1 MKMRI
6 ISLILTFAMILSLCI
21 SVPMVTNA
29 SVTNGEIRGIN
40 ILAYEGVVSSI
51 TTSIP
56 SRNDIYH
63 PKEKFIDG
71 SLTGDNYFKTDNTKD
86 RNKDLVVTFNLS
98 SIHKINAVTIY
109 ERFMDITCT
118 DCVKIEIGTS
128 SSMKVAGDN
137 LTLSSGGTGV
147 AKATD
152 FTFDKEYEGNIIKV
166 TFQGG
171 KTGKPSSNSQYE
183 IYEIEAYEEVRIEGN
198 ILASHTSSVT
208 ASIPASHSTVHAPSR
223 MVDGSF
229 SGDDYYKSR
238 NSEDDNKDLVVKIK
252 LDIICP
258 IGQIKI
264 FERFL
269 SPYGVCSDEV
279 SIKIGTGTNLK
290 EVISGQS
297 LNSISH
303 TLISQTVFNIV
314 PKAFGDTIEITF
326 KGTED
331 RGTSGECTYQIWE
344 IEAYSGAESEVYM
357 YGGSPRARVDGYV
370 RIIDEMNTNVT
381 PEIVDSKFM
390 VPVDFFASALKL
402 DYEGN
407 DTSATVKSN
416 GTSIT
421 FNAGDGSYTKYG
433 HLYVSASDLCDA
445 LNIGYEDNSCGLF
458 FAGNFARVDWN
469 NRAQFDDI
477 AENLREVVYGSIPT
491 PSDIVGKLK
500 AQNPENSHPRLFLN
514 DNFGVEDLRE
524 KVKSEPYKS
533 WAAKIISSAQSDIAE
548 LEDDPIEYEI
558 PDGIRLL
565 SVSERAMRCIQ
576 NIGFAY
582 LLTGDTKYSDK
593 VTDILMTVCTF
604 PNWNE
609 RHFLDVGKMSAAVAL
624 GYDWCY
630 DALTEDEKTTV
641 KTALVEFAL
650 KPVMKDYNEEQ
661 RNRTYYWSSKSTG
674 AYPNNWIAVCVGGT
688 TVAALAIG
696 DEDLGDFTDT
706 GKVVTEGMD
715 RLKDLL
721 DSYLPDGGF
730 LDGYSYWR
738 FAMEYIGNFVGCMN
752 SALGTDYNISK
763 APGLSVTFEWV
774 QQLTG
779 PAGPF
784 NFDTCGSAF
793 MDSPEFTLFGYLTG
807 KPAYVDFRIND
818 QLGANSIAP
827 HFKDI
832 IWYDSSI
839 SHTDAKLPYEYISR
853 GATNV
858 YVTKGGNGKNDSWA
872 AMYVGYRKKA
882 VGAMQDFDG
891 TFVLDMLGN
900 RWAIDYGGEGQTYY
914 NTGNS
919 FCDYYICR
927 AEGHNTIILT
937 EGDDHDHDPYACGK
951 LLRND
956 LNDISAYAV
965 YDFTDQLDDKGASLW
980 HRGMKIDRISQKVTV
995 QDRIEIAD
1003 GDSMFYWFMHTGAE
1017 IEISEDG
1024 KTATLSQWGKQIQ
1037 ARLISDD
1044 SSLVFTE
1051 MAADPLPGSP
1061 NPEIQQTREGTR
1073 KLAIHSDS
1081 ISKVN
1086 IAVEFV
1092 PLTDGTT
1099 NVKTDVLTDMNSWT
1113 LKNSSGVILSNVGTG
1128 AYGAGEYAP
1137 GDTVTVFSGTRSDTA
1152 FSHWETEDIMLSDP
1166 TNPVQTFTASS
1177 GIVKLTARWKGR
1189 NFIDVNFDNWIY
1201 GAHNLDSLGSP
1212 IAISWAGKRQTNSV
1226 VQVPE
1231 KDGKVLKIP
1240 VGTTSDQ
1247 NYYVRARFLSGS
1259 LPRTYETCEV
1269 LWTEF
1274 SIKYEGGFA
1283 GFGFGENTGA
1293 TGLININKDGEFE
1306 KFTKWGYGEVG
1317 GGNYT
1322 PGQSIGDETLELGK
1336 WYHFV
1341 IALDFADKKA
1351 QSNGAPLYVW
1361 LNGELIENGGT
1372 YAGINPSA
1380 AWEYHKMWID
1390 TAESEGRTVYV
1401 DNLRVYET
1409 VSVDNHAEEEF
1420 KNTVISK
1427 DMFYEENGTVY
1438 IHKDTKVSDIA
1449 DAVAPLKVKLIKDG
1463 KSLSDS
1469 DLISTG
1475 ATLYLNSSDGRAYS
1489 TYSVVADHTCSL
1501 IKDSF
1506 TQNGNTFSI
1515 DCINNSGTSIDAEI
1529 MIAVYDN
1536 NELLKV
1542 TTPKKVTIP
1551 KGKSEITGID
1561 NSIVESGTEYRI
1573 FIWQNLVS
1581 TKPLSVVNKFIKS

>member
-1 MKMRI
+1 MISTVLI
-6 ISLILTFAMILSLCI
+6 IAMLI
-21 SVPMVTNA
+21 SVLFNFTLANA
-29 SVTNGEIRGIN
+29 SVVETKIRGIN
-40 ILAYEGVVSSI
+40 ILSYEGIVSSI
-51 TTSIP
+51 KTSIP
-56 SRNDIYH
+56 TRNSTYH
-63 PKEKFIDG
+63 PAEKLIDS

-86 RNKDLVVTFNLS
+86 RNNDLVVTINLS
-98 SIHKINAVTIY
+98 STHFINTVSIY

-118 DCVKIEIGTS
+118 DSVKIEIGTS
-128 SSMKVAGDN
+128 SSMKVAGEN
-137 LTLSSGGTGV
+137 LTLTSGGTGI
-147 AKATD
+147 AKASH
-152 FTFDKEYEGNIIKV
+152 FTFDKDYEGDIIKI
-166 TFQGG
+166 TFKGG
-171 KTGKPSSNSQYE
+171 KSGKPSSDSQFE
-183 IYEIEAYEEVRIEGN
+183 IYEIEAYEDVNIEGN
-198 ILASHTSSVT
+198 ILSSHTQNIT
-208 ASIPASHSTVHAPSR
+208 ASIPCSNSTYHSPSK

-229 SGDDYYKSR
+229 SGDDYYKSK
-238 NSEDDNKDLVVKIK
+238 NTEDDLTDLVVTIK
-252 LDIICP
+252 LDVICP

-264 FERFL
+264 FERFI
-269 SPYGVCSDEV
+269 STYGACSDEV
-279 SIKIGTGTNLK
+279 SIKIGTGTNMT

-297 LNSISH
+297 LKPLNI
-303 TLISQTVFNIV
+303 TGLSQTVFNIV
-314 PKAFGDTIEITF
+314 PRAFGDTIEITF

-344 IEAYSGAESEVYM
+344 IEAYSHAESEVYM

-370 RIIDEMNTNVT
+370 RIIDETNANVT

-390 VPVDFFASALKL
+390 VPVDFLANALKL
-402 DYEGN
+402 DYEGTQ
-407 DTSATVKSN
+407 TSATVGNEASSVTF
-416 GTSIT
+416 TS
-421 FNAGDGSYTKYG
+421 GDGSYTKYG

-445 LNIGYEDNSCGLF
+445 LGIGYEDDNCGLF
-458 FAGNFARVDWN
+458 LAGNFAEVDWN
-469 NRAQFDDI
+469 NRAQFNDI
-477 AENLREVVYGSIPT
+477 AEKLREVVYGGLPT
-491 PSDIVGKLK
+491 PGDIVGKLK
-500 AQNPENSHPRLFLN
+500 EENPSNAHPRLFLN
-514 DNFGVEDLRE
+514 DDFTVEDLRE

-533 WAAKIISSAQSDIAE
+533 WAAKIISSAQSDIAG

-558 PDGIRLL
+558 PDGVRLL
-565 SVSERAMRCIQ
+565 SVSERAMRCVQ

-582 LLTGDTKYSDK
+582 LLTGDTKYSDA
-593 VTDILMTVCTF
+593 VIDILMTVCNF

-609 RHFLDVGKMSAAVAL
+609 KHFLDVGKMSAAVAL

-630 DALTEDEKTTV
+630 DKLTREQKTTI

-661 RNRTYYWSSKSTG
+661 RSRTYYWSSKSTG

-688 TVAALAIG
+688 TMAALAIG

-706 GKVVTEGMD
+706 GKVITEGMD

-738 FAMEYIGNFVGCMN
+738 FAMEYIGNFVACMN
-752 SALGTDYNISK
+752 SSLGTDYNISK

-793 MDSPEFTLFGYLTG
+793 MDSPEFILFGYLTG

-818 QLGANSIAP
+818 QLGANFIAP

-839 SHTDAKLPYEYISR
+839 SHSDAKLPYEYISR

-858 YVTKGGNGKNDSWA
+858 YVTKSGNSKNDAWA

-891 TFVLDMLGN
+891 TFVLDMLGT
-900 RWAIDYGGEGQTYY
+900 RWAIDYGGEGQTYH
-914 NTGNS
+914 NTGYS

-956 LNDISAYAV
+956 SNDISAYAV

-980 HRGMKIDRISQKVTV
+980 HRGMKVDRISQKVTV

-1017 IEISEDG
+1017 IEISDDG
-1024 KTATLSQWGKQIQ
+1024 KVATLTQSGKQIQ

-1044 SSLVFTE
+1044 ESLVFTE

-1092 PLTDGTT
+1092 PLTGGTT
-1099 NVKTDVLTDMNSWT
+1099 DVKKDALTDMNSWT

-1137 GDTVTVFSGTRSDTA
+1137 GDTVTVFAGTRPDTQ
-1152 FSHWETEDIMLSDP
+1152 FSHWVTDGITLSDP
-1166 TNPVQTFTASS
+1166 TNPVQTFSAPL
-1177 GIVKLTARWKGR
+1177 GIVRLTARWKGR
-1189 NFIDVNFDNWIY
+1189 DFLDVNFDNWRS
-1201 GAHNLDSLGSP
+1201 GVHNINSSGTYVGFN
-1212 IAISWAGKRQTNSV
+1212 WAGTHQGNAVAEVS
-1226 VQVPE
+1226 E

-1247 NYYVRARFLSGS
+1247 KYYVRARFLSGS
-1259 LPRTYETCEV
+1259 LPQTYETCEV

-1274 SIKYEGGFA
+1274 SIKYEGGFV
-1283 GFGFGENTGA
+1283 GFGFGENDNAAGI
-1293 TGLININKDGEFE
+1293 ININKDGEIE

-1317 GGNYT
+1317 GSNYT
-1322 PGQSIGDETLELGK
+1322 RGQAIETDPLELGK

-1341 IALDFADKKA
+1341 MALDFTDEKA
-1351 QSNGAPLYVW
+1351 LSRGASLYVW
-1361 LNGELIENGGT
+1361 LNGELIENGGRF
-1372 YAGINPSA
+1372 AGINPSSP
-1380 AWEYHKMWID
+1380 WKYHKMWVD
-1390 TAESEGRTVYV
+1390 TSEEDGKTIYV

-1420 KNTVISK
+1420 ESTKIPK
-1427 DMFYEENGTVY
+1427 DKFYEDNGTVY
-1438 IHKDTKVSDIA
+1438 IHKDMKVSDISEK
-1449 DAVAPLKVKLIKDG
+1449 VAPLKVKAVKDG
-1463 KSLSDS
+1463 KVLSS
-1469 DLISTG
+1469 SATVPTG
-1475 ATLYLNSSDGRAYS
+1475 ATLYLNSENGRAFS
-1489 TYSVVADHTCSL
+1489 TYSVVTDYTCSL
-1501 IKDSF
+1501 IKESF
-1506 TQNGNTFSI
+1506 KQNGDTFNIS
-1515 DCINNSGTSIDAEI
+1515 CINNSADSIDAEI
-1529 MIAVYDN
+1529 MVAVYDG

-1542 TTPKKVTIP
+1542 TTPKEVTIP
-1551 KGKSEITGID
+1551 KGKSEIVGID
-1561 NSIVESGTEYRI
+1561 NSIAASGTEYRV
-1573 FIWQNLVS
+1573 FIWQS
-1581 TKPLSVVNKFIKS
+1581 SGSMKPLSVVNTFIKS

>member
-1 MKMRI
+1 MKRRLL
-6 ISLILTFAMILSLCI
+6 SLTLTFLMISSLLF
-21 SVPMVTNA
+21 SLPMTSYA
-29 SVTNGEIRGIN
+29 ATKEIEGIN
-40 ILAYEGVVSSI
+40 ILAYDGVVSSI
-51 TTSIP
+51 ETSIP
-56 SRNDIYH
+56 TRSSTYH
-63 PKEKFIDG
+63 PAEKLIDS

-109 ERFMDITCT
+109 ERFMNQTCT
-118 DCVKIEIGTS
+118 DSVKIEIGTS
-128 SSMKVAGDN
+128 SSMKVAGEN
-137 LTLSSGGTGV
+137 LALSSGGTGV
-147 AKATD
+147 AKASH
-152 FTFDKEYEGNIIKV
+152 FTFDRDYEGDIIKI
-166 TFQGG
+166 TFKGG
-171 KTGKPSSNSQYE
+171 KIGKPSSDSQYE
-183 IYEIEAYEEVRIEGN
+183 IYEIEAYEEVKIDGN

-208 ASIPASHSTVHAPSR
+208 ASISPSNATVHAPEK

-229 SGDDYYKSR
+229 SGDDYYKSA
-238 NSEDDNKDLVVKIK
+238 NSKDDNTDLVVTIK

-264 FERFL
+264 FERYL
-269 SPYGVCSDEV
+269 SSYGVCSDEV
-279 SIKIGTGTNLK
+279 SVRIGTGTDLT

-297 LNSISH
+297 LEALDVTGVSD
-303 TLISQTVFNIV
+303 TVLNVV
-314 PKAFGDTIEITF
+314 PQAFGDTIEITF

-331 RGTSGECTYQIWE
+331 RGTQGECTYQIYE
-344 IEAYSGAESEVYM
+344 IEAYTAAESEVYM
-357 YGGSPRARVDGYV
+357 YAGSPRARVDGYV
-370 RIIDEMNTNVT
+370 RIIDDDNINVV
-381 PEIVDSKFM
+381 PEFSDSVFM
-390 VPVDFFASALKL
+390 VPVDFFANALKL
-402 DYEGN
+402 EYSGN
-407 DTSATVKSN
+407 ENTATVKS
-416 GTSIT
+416 GDKTVTFTS
-421 FNAGDGSYTKYG
+421 GDGSYTKYG
-433 HLYVSASDLCDA
+433 HLYVSATDFCDA
-445 LNIGYEDNSCGLF
+445 LNIGYENDSCGLF
-458 FAGNFARVDWN
+458 FAGNFAEVDWN
-469 NRAQFDDI
+469 SRAQFSDI
-477 AENLREVVYGSIPT
+477 TRKLREVVYGAIPL
-491 PSDIVGKLK
+491 PSDVLVKLK
-500 AQNPENSHPRLFLN
+500 SQNPENDHPRLFLN
-514 DNFGVEDLRE
+514 ENFDVEDLRE
-524 KVKSEPYKS
+524 RVKHNPYKL
-533 WAAKIISSAQSDIAE
+533 WASTVISYADSNISELAQ
-548 LEDDPIEYEI
+548 DPIEYEI

-565 SVSERAMRCIQ
+565 SVSERVMKYVQ
-576 NIGFAY
+576 NIAFAY
-582 LLTGDTKYSDK
+582 LLTGETKYSDK

-604 PNWNE
+604 PDWNE
-609 RHFLDVGKMSAAVAL
+609 KHFLDVGKMSAAVAL

-630 DALTEDEKTTV
+630 DKLSDSQKSII

-650 KPVMKDYNEEQ
+650 KPVMKDYNEEE
-661 RNRTYYWSSKSTG
+661 RNRTYHWSSKSTG

-688 TVAALAIG
+688 TMAALAIG
-696 DEDLGDFTDT
+696 DEDLGDFTDA
-706 GKVVTEGMD
+706 GKVITEGMD

-738 FAMEYIGNFVGCMN
+738 FAMEYIGNYVACMN

-807 KPAYVDFRIND
+807 KSAYVDFRIND
-818 QLGANSIAP
+818 QLGANFIAP

-900 RWAIDYGGEGQTYY
+900 RWAIDYGGESQTYY

-956 LNDISAYAV
+956 SNDISAYAV

-1113 LKNSSGVILSNVGTG
+1113 LKNSSGVILNNVGTG

-1137 GDTVTVFSGTRSDTA
+1137 GETVTVYAGQRTDTT
-1152 FSHWETEDIMLSDP
+1152 FSHWEAEGITLSDP

-1189 NFIDVNFDNWIY
+1189 NFIDVNFDNWTY

-1283 GFGFGENTGA
+1283 GFGFGENTSA
-1293 TGLININKDGEFE
+1293 TGLININKNGEIE

-1372 YAGINPSA
+1372 YAGMNPSA

-1390 TAESEGRTVYV
+1390 TAESEGRTVYI
-1401 DNLRVYET
+1401 DNLRLYET
-1409 VSVDNHAEEEF
+1409 TTVDNHAVEEF
-1420 KNTVISK
+1420 AQTAIPEDSY
-1427 DMFYEENGTVY
+1427 YEETGRVY
-1438 IHKDTKVSDIA
+1438 VKRGTKVSEISEI
-1449 DAVAPLKVKLIKDG
+1449 VSPLKVKLIKDG
-1463 KSLSDS
+1463 RLLSDTDIVLS
-1469 DLISTG
+1469 GST
-1475 ATLYLNSSDGRAYS
+1475 LFLNSDNGRAYS
-1489 TYSVVADHTCSL
+1489 SYEVITDFECSL
-1501 IKDSF
+1501 VRESL
-1506 TQNGNTFSI
+1506 TQTGDTFSI
-1515 DCINNSGTSIDAEI
+1515 DCINNSGNAIDAEI
-1529 MIAVYDN
+1529 LVAVYDDT
-1536 NELLKV
+1536 ELKEV
-1542 TTPKKVTIP
+1542 TIPKKVTIP
-1551 KGKSEITGID
+1551 KGRSKITGID
-1561 NSIVESGTEYRI
+1561 NSIASSGEEYKV
-1573 FIWQNLVS
+1573 FIWQDSKNL
-1581 TKPLSVVNKFIKS
+1581 KPLSGVNIFAKS